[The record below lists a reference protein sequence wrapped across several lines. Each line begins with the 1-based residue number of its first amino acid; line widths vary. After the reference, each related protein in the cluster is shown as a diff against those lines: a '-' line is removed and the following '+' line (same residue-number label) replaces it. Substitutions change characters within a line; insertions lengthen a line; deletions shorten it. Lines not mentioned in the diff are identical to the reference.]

1 MLKYTNKYSE
11 TWLLFVSKT
20 YSALPTLIGLLLGK
34 RFSKCLM
41 LFTAAAM
48 SATTHSVLMLLMTE
62 DFFLNSVTVFA
73 RACLI
78 VVCQDLFEY

>member
-1 MLKYTNKYSE
+1 MLKYTNKYMK

-48 SATTHSVLMLLMTE
+48 PATTHFVLILLM
-62 DFFLNSVTVFA
+62 A
-73 RACLI
+73 
-78 VVCQDLFEY
+78 